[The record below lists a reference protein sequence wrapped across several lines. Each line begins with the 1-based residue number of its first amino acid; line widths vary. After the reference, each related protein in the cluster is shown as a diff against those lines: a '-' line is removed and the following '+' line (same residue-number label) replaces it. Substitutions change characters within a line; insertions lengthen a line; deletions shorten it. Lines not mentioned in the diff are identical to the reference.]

1 MKRQKDLLFVPY
13 ILLVVVIVAMFYELS
28 RMIFVSKIE
37 LFDLYSPLIFCFLVA
52 FGLLFFLVLSFVGDL
67 KQKQA
72 AAKEEE
78 KEVAVDVEELKRI
91 ILYVLGLIIYIMLLP
106 RLHFVAATLIY
117 MAIIVFLLTEAT
129 AFTTKL
135 LRAVISSII
144 FVPVVYYIFYGIF
157 NVVLP

>member
-1 MKRQKDLLFVPY
+1 
-13 ILLVVVIVAMFYELS
+13 
-28 RMIFVSKIE
+28 
-37 LFDLYSPLIFCFLVA
+37 
-52 FGLLFFLVLSFVGDL
+52 
-67 KQKQA
+67 
-72 AAKEEE
+72 
-78 KEVAVDVEELKRI
+78 
-91 ILYVLGLIIYIMLLP
+91 MLLP